1 MAFPVKKTGI
11 NAIFGL
17 VMGKFLAFIRR
28 MLRFFSYDLWHI
40 RAGRLDKKQGFLI
53 IQLRIMTL
61 AIKGFT
67 EDKCVVKASALTFY
81 IMFALVPV
89 LALLFAI
96 AQGFGLKQKLEKDLL
111 TDLSQYRNIL
121 EQAFDFA
128 NKMLTTAGGGIIAVV
143 GIILIVYTVLKLLSS
158 IEDSFNDIW
167 QIKKGRTLIRR
178 ITDYIAI
185 TLFAPVLILVSS
197 SITIFLRGEVGAVES
212 LSWFHKLDFVA
223 KLFLKLFS
231 LLMMGGLFTFIYMT
245 LPNTKVKF
253 KAAFIAGIIAAVAF
267 EILQWAYIGF
277 QIGAA
282 RYNAVYGS
290 FAALPLFLVWIQYNW
305 FIVLF
310 GAELAFAYQN
320 VDHYELESEIKNI
333 SPRYKRVI
341 SLLIANLVVKNFTA
355 GNKALTAT
363 QIAAKLDMPVRLAR
377 IVVTDFTDTGIF
389 TEVKT
394 QNEKE
399 IAYQP
404 GISES
409 ELSVK
414 YILDKIDT
422 RGVNEMPIHST
433 HELETIHRVMDDFD
447 EVVKKNKGNVLVK
460 DIL

>member
-1 MAFPVKKTGI
+1 MSKLFS
-11 NAIFGL
+11 
-17 VMGKFLAFIRR
+17 FIKNTAY
-28 MLRFFSYDLWHI
+28 FFTHEIWHI
-40 RAGRLDKKQGFLI
+40 RANKLDKKQGFLI
-53 IQLRIMTL
+53 RQLRIFIL
-61 AIKGFT
+61 AIKGFN
-67 EDKCVVKASALTFY
+67 EDKCTVKASALTFY

-111 TDLSQYRNIL
+111 HDLSQYSTIL
-121 EQAFDFA
+121 SQAFDFA
-128 NKMLTTAGGGIIAVV
+128 DKMLQTAGSGLIAVIGV
-143 GIILIVYTVLKLLSS
+143 VLIIYTVLKLLSS
-158 IEDSFNDIW
+158 IEDSFNEIW

-185 TLFAPVLILVSS
+185 TLFAPLLILLSS
-197 SITIFLRGEVGAVES
+197 SVTIFLNSGESAIEGLAWIQRLGFVIH
-212 LSWFHKLDFVA
+212 FIFKLI
-223 KLFLKLFS
+223 S
-231 LLMMGGLFTFIYMT
+231 LLLMGGLFTFLYMA

-253 KAAFIAGIIAAVAF
+253 KAAFLAGLIAAIAF

-282 RYNAVYGS
+282 RYSAVYGS
-290 FAALPLFLVWIQYNW
+290 FAALPLFLVWIQYSW

-333 SPRYKRVI
+333 SIRYRRVI
-341 SLLIANLVVKNFTA
+341 SLLIANLVVKTFTE
-355 GNKALTAT
+355 GKKALTAT
-363 QIAAKLDMPVRLAR
+363 EIADKLDMPVRLVR
-377 IVVTDFTDTGIF
+377 MITFDFIETGIF

-394 QNEKE
+394 KEEKE
-399 IAYQP
+399 VAYQP
-404 GISES
+404 GISEN

-422 RGVNEMPIHST
+422 KGVNEMPIHST
-433 HELETIHRVMDDFD
+433 HELKVIHKVMDDFD
-447 EVVKKNKGNVLVK
+447 EVITQNKGNVLVK